1 MYYNFLSNNFLGVL
15 EKRSLA
21 ESLQYIILDLI
32 FLAQI
37 MMLRSLCSEVGVLV
51 SCGVWIGIHL
61 CLYLYMCVVM
71 VCHECG
77 GVSPVRSS
85 FLVSGVK
92 SYVSMWCIPSH
103 LYYWKLPLHISS
115 TAPDMH
121 VWKLILLT

>member
-51 SCGVWIGIHL
+51 SCGV
-61 CLYLYMCVVM
+61 
-71 VCHECG
+71 
-77 GVSPVRSS
+77 
-85 FLVSGVK
+85 
-92 SYVSMWCIPSH
+92 
-103 LYYWKLPLHISS
+103 
-115 TAPDMH
+115 
-121 VWKLILLT
+121 